1 MPVRQIFAYRKTVD
15 PRSCPKERNGLA
27 QRNGWP
33 CGGLQCVFKMPGLLC
48 PAKLGKKFLARDAA
62 VGFAAGDPRQR
73 SARAHDG
80 IEEPPGG
87 LAIAKFQAIR
97 DERVDAEMVRQWTK
111 NVFQKLANQDE
122 AFTVPDRIDQLLGG
136 LAPQLRLQHIVEV
149 LLTQKIQAIAADSA
163 EQCVQEASRERAAGK
178 ISERPRQSHASHAR
192 APRPA
197 FGKALRV
204 LGEKTDR
211 AQGAE
216 LKQGP
221 FHTPIRNGG
230 SGSGRRDM
238 ARN

>member
-1 MPVRQIFAYRKTVD
+1 
-15 PRSCPKERNGLA
+15 
-27 QRNGWP
+27 
-33 CGGLQCVFKMPGLLC
+33 MPGLLC

-111 NVFQKLANQDE
+111 NVFQKLANQDD

-149 LLTQKIQAIAADSA
+149 LLAQEIQAIAADSA

-204 LGEKTDR
+204 PGEKTDR

-216 LKQGP
+216 FEKRAFDAPIGEGAGP
-221 FHTPIRNGG
+221 GGRQDMVRIG
-230 SGSGRRDM
+230 SGLRHRGPTTSGDHSATRIAQENGDE
-238 ARN
+238 